1 MPDLPCEWADGS
13 KKRPRIQE
21 KKMSAPKKSAISAL
35 AVMGALLGTV
45 ALAEKGGMG
54 MGAMGPDGM
63 GGPGEGRG
71 AMLAAKFDELDAD
84 KDGKLSFAELEANRK
99 AEFTAADTNKDGSLS
114 ADELSARALAR
125 FQEKLAERTQAML
138 DNMDNDGSGG
148 LSEDEM
154 GEGPGTRNFARID
167 ADNDG
172 FVTKE
177 EIQAGMQHHKKRG
190 HGGGMGGN

>member
-1 MPDLPCEWADGS
+1 MT
-13 KKRPRIQE
+13 
-21 KKMSAPKKSAISAL
+21 APKKSAIAAL
-35 AVMGALLGTV
+35 AMIGALLGSA

-54 MGAMGPDGM
+54 MGGP

-71 AMLAAKFDELDAD
+71 AMLIELFDSVDAD
-84 KDGKLSFAELEANRK
+84 KDGKVTYAELEAHRK
-99 AEFTAADTNKDGSLS
+99 AEFDAADTNKDGALS

-125 FQEKLAERTQAML
+125 FQEKLAERTQGML
-138 DNMDNDGSGG
+138 DNMDNDGSGS
-148 LSEDEM
+148 LSPDEM
-154 GEGPGTRNFARID
+154 GQGPGMRNFARID

-190 HGGGMGGN
+190 HGWWGMGGN

>member
-1 MPDLPCEWADGS
+1 
-13 KKRPRIQE
+13 
-21 KKMSAPKKSAISAL
+21 MSAPNKSAIAAL
-35 AVMGALLGTV
+35 AVIGALMGSA

-54 MGAMGPDGM
+54 MGGR
-63 GGPGEGRG
+63 GEGRG
-71 AMLAAKFDELDAD
+71 AMLTEMFDTIDAD
-84 KDGKLSFAELEANRK
+84 KDGKLSYAELEVHRK
-99 AEFTAADTNKDGSLS
+99 AEFDAADTNKDGALS

-125 FQEKLAERTQAML
+125 FQEKLAERTQGML
-138 DNMDNDGSGG
+138 DNMDNDGNGS

-154 GEGPGTRNFARID
+154 GEGPGMRNFARID

-190 HGGGMGGN
+190 HGMGMGMGMGMDMGDN